1 VSKLSLHFVVLHQQ
15 IDIFLKYKKYEKL
28 IVDKK
33 SGIITALVLTNEFFI
48 ENIAM
53 LAPLGKSDH
62 SVLSIDCTLQTDVV
76 QKVIK
81 HNYNKGNYEGMRQ
94 SSQINWK
101 ELLLP
106 LHNDID
112 TMWLTFKQ

>member
-1 VSKLSLHFVVLHQQ
+1 
-15 IDIFLKYKKYEKL
+15 
-28 IVDKK
+28 
-33 SGIITALVLTNEFFI
+33 
-48 ENIAM
+48 M
-53 LAPLGKSDH
+53 LAPLGKSGH
-62 SVLSIDCTLQTDVV
+62 SVLSIDSTLQTDVV

-81 HNYNKGNYEGMRQ
+81 HNYNKGNYEGMMQ

-112 TMWLTFKQ
+112 TMWLTFKQELQHIGPSN

>member
-81 HNYNKGNYEGMRQ
+81 Q
-94 SSQINWK
+94 
-101 ELLLP
+101 L
-106 LHNDID
+106 
-112 TMWLTFKQ
+112 